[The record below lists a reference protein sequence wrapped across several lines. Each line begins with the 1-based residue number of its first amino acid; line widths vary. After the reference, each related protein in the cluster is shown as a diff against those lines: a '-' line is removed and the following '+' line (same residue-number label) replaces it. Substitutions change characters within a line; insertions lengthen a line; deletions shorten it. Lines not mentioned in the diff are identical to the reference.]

1 MHALMKRLL
10 AGSFLFSA
18 TLAPFAVA
26 QPTSIARTDELRHT
40 FSSEYSYSSRETLD
54 RGGPAGEVGVNRVSF
69 AFTQRPAL
77 APAAAGFSY
86 GLAADL
92 HFLDT
97 TRGTPL
103 PAQLNEV
110 AFNLGYTRPLDSRWT
125 ATVTLRPGLYGDFE
139 DISDRTFNAP
149 LLLGAAYA
157 RSRELIWLF
166 GLRADLRSD
175 DPVLPFVGV
184 RWRFADDWSLNLAFP
199 RSGVVWQLSP
209 DLALDAGV
217 SLQGGTYHISKSLG
231 SPAGATGP
239 LRDTFVDYR
248 EIRVGLGAEFTLTRR
263 ATLRLDAGAFTDRKF
278 EYFKRNYTLNGDGRF
293 YASVALR
300 SAF

>member
-1 MHALMKRLL
+1 MKRLL
-10 AGSFLFSA
+10 AALLVLPASFA
-18 TLAPFAVA
+18 AA

-40 FSSEYSYSSRETLD
+40 FSSEYSHSSRESLE
-54 RGGPAGEVGVNRVSF
+54 RGGPAGEVGVSRLSF

-77 APAAAGFSY
+77 APGAAGFSY

-97 TRGTPL
+97 TPGTPL
-103 PAQLNEV
+103 PEQLNEV
-110 AFNLGYTRPLDSRWT
+110 AFNLGYTRPLDARWT
-125 ATVTLRPGLYGDFE
+125 ATLTVRPGLYGDFE
-139 DISDRTFNAP
+139 NISEHTFNAP
-149 LLLGAAYA
+149 LLLGAVYA

-184 RWRFADDWSLNLAFP
+184 RWRFAEDWSLNLAFP

-209 DLALDAGV
+209 GLALDAGV

-231 SPAGATGP
+231 TPAGATGR
-239 LRDTFVDYR
+239 LRDTFLDYR
-248 EIRVGLGAEFTLTRR
+248 EIRVGVGAEFAVSKR

-278 EYFKRNYTLNGDGRF
+278 EYFERNYTLDGEGGF

>member
-1 MHALMKRLL
+1 MHVPMKRLL
-10 AGSFLFSA
+10 AAL
-18 TLAPFAVA
+18 LALPASFAVA
-26 QPTSIARTDELRHT
+26 QPTSIARTDELRQS
-40 FSSEYSYSSRETLD
+40 FSTEYSYSSRESLE
-54 RGGPAGEVGVNRVSF
+54 RAGPAGAVGVNRVSF
-69 AFTQRPAL
+69 AFTQRPPL
-77 APAAAGFSY
+77 APGAAGFSY

-97 TRGTPL
+97 APGTLL
-103 PAQLNEV
+103 PDQLNEV
-110 AFNLGYTRPLDSRWT
+110 ALNLGYTRPLHPRWT
-125 ATVTLRPGLYGDFE
+125 ATASLRPGLYGDFE

-199 RSGVVWQLSP
+199 RTGVAWQLSP
-209 DLALDAGV
+209 HLTLDAGV
-217 SLQGGTYHISKSLG
+217 SLQGGTYHVSKNLG
-231 SPAGATGP
+231 TPAGATGP

-248 EIRVGLGAEFTLTRR
+248 EIRVGVGAEFAVTER
-263 ATLRLDAGAFTDRKF
+263 ATLRLDAGSFTDRKF
-278 EYFKRNYTLNGDGRF
+278 EYFKRNYTLNGDGGF
-293 YASVALR
+293 YATLALR